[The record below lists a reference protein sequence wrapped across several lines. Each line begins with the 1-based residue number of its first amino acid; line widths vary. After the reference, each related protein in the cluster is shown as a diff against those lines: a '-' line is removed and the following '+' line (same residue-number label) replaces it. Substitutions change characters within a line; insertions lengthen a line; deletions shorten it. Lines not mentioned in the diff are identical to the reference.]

1 MNPMIKKSF
10 TLFAVSCILSASAH
24 VFAADSSINVVVDG
38 QPLAF
43 TDAMPQLKDDRTY
56 VPYRAVFEA
65 LDATVNFDSATN
77 TVTAQRDGLSVSFVI
92 GSSQVTIAENGQSE
106 TIQTDAAT
114 YIDPETNRTMV
125 PVRFAAQALDCVVNW
140 NQTTKAVDII
150 DTSSI
155 NLLDGY
161 WQNNIQAPMVYRF
174 FANGT
179 VQEYT
184 MEPGTVITEE
194 NLTPSR
200 SFSYRFTNNQ
210 LVLEWGE
217 DYETVLD
224 PVTAYSPVTFEM
236 LSSEIPD
243 HAVFFYETSW
253 VDTGIPDNAQYLT
266 QVPSTELSASSQ
278 VASAEQFS
286 SHISYL
292 DGKLSFTVPE
302 GTQTWKIFISGRVE
316 LEDFGGMSVH
326 YLEDATWEN
335 GKSYSF
341 DVSQGGYTDL
351 QLNAY
356 CEGQE
361 LSMDLLP
368 FLLDA
373 LKTNTSTP

>member
-1 MNPMIKKSF
+1 MIKKSF

-77 TVTAQRDGLSVSFVI
+77 
-92 GSSQVTIAENGQSE
+92 
-106 TIQTDAAT
+106 
-114 YIDPETNRTMV
+114 
-125 PVRFAAQALDCVVNW
+125 
-140 NQTTKAVDII
+140 
-150 DTSSI
+150 
-155 NLLDGY
+155 
-161 WQNNIQAPMVYRF
+161 
-174 FANGT
+174 
-179 VQEYT
+179 
-184 MEPGTVITEE
+184 
-194 NLTPSR
+194 
-200 SFSYRFTNNQ
+200 
-210 LVLEWGE
+210 
-217 DYETVLD
+217 YETG
-224 PVTAYSPVTFEM
+224 
-236 LSSEIPD
+236 
-243 HAVFFYETSW
+243 W
-253 VDTGIPDNAQYLT
+253 VDTGAPDNALYLT
-266 QVPSTELSASSQ
+266 QVPSSELPSSFQ

-286 SHISYL
+286 SHISYSN
-292 DGKLSFTVPE
+292 GKLSFTVPE

-326 YLEDATWEN
+326 YLEDTTWEN

-341 DVSQGGYTDL
+341 DVSQGKYTDL

-368 FLLDA
+368 FLPDA
-373 LKTNTSTP
+373 LKNSTSTP